1 MNDKINFK
9 TIVVIALLICSIFIA
24 YYIKS
29 NLLNRDSNKEYTYLK
44 NYKVNEYI
52 PVYISDEEM
61 AKIYLNDYINNMYYN
76 IDKAYNSLDEQ
87 YRNKKF
93 GNLQEY
99 KNYVK
104 SLDNKSYRVSTYY
117 KYDEGGYTIFGVT
130 DQNSNLYIFKTNGVM
145 QYSVYLDDYTVEI

>member
-61 AKIYLNDYINNMYYN
+61 AKIY
-76 IDKAYNSLDEQ
+76 
-87 YRNKKF
+87 F
-93 GNLQEY
+93 
-99 KNYVK
+99 
-104 SLDNKSYRVSTYY
+104 
-117 KYDEGGYTIFGVT
+117 
-130 DQNSNLYIFKTNGVM
+130 
-145 QYSVYLDDYTVEI
+145 DD